1 MITETIATISL
12 PDLKKQHKN
21 LFDQALSEA
30 SSLID
35 NETEMAD
42 FIAKV
47 DFFLEELTQL
57 SGEAETVEDY
67 EWISD
72 AALKWQLIFSS
83 VLNVPHSTVM
93 LSAPSLLKSP
103 EPLQF
108 YTDEELHKWFEDT
121 ALQQSLVRRAS
132 FLLEEKSQLVKLLGS
147 TREQQDQDW
156 RDAEMLFASKVL
168 EGGFHLARQIG
179 PGSYH
184 RLEQQWLSEVKRA
197 KAFFIYENR
206 MDKLNASPRH
216 EQDYLEA
223 CLQIRF
229 QLIRK
234 DLKARAQEFEEI
246 KGYLV
251 NHYLADGALD
261 AEKPGEAPGGS
272 KEYRFDPDKEDSSD
286 LIREKA
292 RRIWQTTGETDPA
305 KNWEDARTYCA
316 AFYDN
321 IIPAVVE
328 KDPERKRER
337 SLLALRAFDLS
348 QGQEYRNQI
357 INCFEVAL
365 AIYFLDADIITGL
378 WEDHELPWESTL

>member
-1 MITETIATISL
+1 MINETVTTISL
-12 PDLKKQHKN
+12 SDLKKQHKH
-21 LFDQALSEA
+21 LFDRALAES

-35 NETEMAD
+35 NGAEMAD
-42 FIAKV
+42 FIAEV
-47 DFFLEELTQL
+47 DCFLEELRQL

-83 VLNVPHSTVM
+83 VLNVPHSAVM

-103 EPLQF
+103 EPLKF
-108 YTDEELHKWFEDT
+108 YTDEELYKWCEGT
-121 ALQQSLVRRAS
+121 ALQQSLVRRTN
-132 FLLEEKSQLVKLLGS
+132 FLLKGDSPLVKLLDS
-147 TREQQDQDW
+147 TPEQRDRDW
-156 RDAEMLFASKVL
+156 QDAEMLFAIKVL
-168 EGGFHLARQIG
+168 EGGFHLARQLG
-179 PGSYH
+179 PDSYH

-197 KAFFIYENR
+197 KAFFLWEDR
-206 MDKLNASPRH
+206 MDKLAQPSRH

-223 CLQIRF
+223 CRQLRV

-234 DLKARAQEFEEI
+234 DLKARPQEFEEV

-251 NHYLADGALD
+251 SRYLAEGALD
-261 AEKPGEAPGGS
+261 A
-272 KEYRFDPDKEDSSD
+272 KEPEVDKKYRFAPEKDDALD
-286 LIREKA
+286 LVRKKA
-292 RRIWQTTGETDPA
+292 FRIGQATGGIDPA
-305 KNWEDARTYCA
+305 KDWEDALAYCR

-321 IIPAVVE
+321 IIPAVIE
-328 KDPERKRER
+328 EDPVHRKEH

-365 AIYFLDADIITGL
+365 AIYFLDADIVESL
-378 WEDHELPWESTL
+378 WASHELPWESTL